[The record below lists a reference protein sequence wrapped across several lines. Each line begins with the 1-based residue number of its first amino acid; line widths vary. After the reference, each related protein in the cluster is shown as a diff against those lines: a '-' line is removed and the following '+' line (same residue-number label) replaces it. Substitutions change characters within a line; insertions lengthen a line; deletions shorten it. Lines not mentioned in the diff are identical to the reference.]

1 MNAVGTSSSNTKSHT
16 LRPLVF
22 IFGSLGALSLSAQ
35 PVTVYAIVAANGG
48 HTTPT
53 QSILAYTASS
63 DSPCSIQVSESP
75 TLSPLVHDVDPS
87 LFPGANLDSRAGN
100 LTNGLERTFVVGA
113 RRSDVATDNKL
124 YSRALQANTQHYYQI
139 NCDSAAVTGQFMTD
153 NPPFGNSYSDNPP
166 FNAAGFGNYGWPTID
181 WTDQSTV
188 YIDPLTG
195 IAIKRFTTPGAFG
208 YHGGSSGSQ
217 GGGALNVQYDSS
229 ATWTSPANI
238 TSGNSS
244 TLATSATTNPI
255 FVAWDGSNLNPNGYQ
270 INGYYPFSFSIDS
283 LQLNVFG
290 NGSDGSSTNR
300 TVQVCLVFYDST
312 TCNSGWQ
319 NIVVPQT
326 LVSTAVSYPA
336 STVFPNTGAWA
347 GWGVTPPRNAF
358 GVWVAS
364 VSVSGHTVTNNAG
377 LFNTAWQSGA
387 KYYIAGSS
395 CTHNLCTISSVAT
408 NQSMTV
414 VESPGSLTNVT
425 GYSAAAGFLVRKS
438 NSTGTVSI
446 SVASQYAISYQ
457 NLLPGAG
464 GLPVCEPNTVTVSY
478 AADGVTPIT
487 AVPGELCLVNAV
499 GPGASEVSNLYL
511 LIPSTGEVR
520 FISPLFAQLTNGTA
534 DDNFLDSGIGG
545 IWGVVDPVSPT
556 SFYFSHHY
564 AIGLYAGDT
573 IIFKAQ
579 YQQGPEC
586 VFQSYGVGA
595 AHPPLYAPAGAY
607 PGGTGSGQY
616 NDSVDGLSACMA
628 WTNVTLASAG
638 RDLQSQIA
646 AQSNYKPI
654 FGTASGL
661 SNVIGGKG
669 LVALG
674 ASSEGPALLYV
685 FDLSTGNLVSASDTF
700 SIYPLRWTGVHAAAQ
715 QASDRFMGIA
725 SSNGLGYYSNYVPDP
740 THFRGPY
747 TTTPTM
753 VYKSGVWSPNTSIP
767 ADTSINVACPTGL
780 PVALVAQGAT
790 GNNCIEFQAQMAC
803 NTNPYTEGSSGQTEA
818 LAFPCP
824 YNSSYSMLS
833 PLGPGDFIR
842 NLTALQSGGTVP
854 YEYLQIVQATSLG
867 SNNWM
872 FVASRV
878 TTSGRPCDPN
888 YPNPEA
894 WLNGWTAVTVSQCDS
909 DFFTDTTNLAGRYNP
924 VVTGSHYTS
933 GVGSSGE
940 DPTTV
945 TAGGQGNPHFVAFQQ
960 PFFAQTSSYLVSA
973 DVFFHGLEAPSQF
986 QSYPSNYQLSVTNSI
1001 DKDWFLDFHHL
1012 DPSTGGG
1019 WEFPA
1024 GNTTV
1029 FQTPATL
1036 VSGTSNVW
1044 KFGAPT
1050 VPVDFKT
1057 QPVVGYAG
1065 GYLLQDVSSP
1075 TTGNIIT
1082 DSTPWQYCVVYFAD
1096 ECHTG
1101 SAVGEVYMSV
1111 PLVGGAYADN
1121 IGYCNSNTVQ
1131 WVMPCANTLAA
1142 NAAQIIQSR
1151 DDIPDPHAL
1160 NWRRLGFGL
1169 MGPGRQYEFSTAV
1182 PDPSGSWAVFAC
1194 NWCDGV
1200 RNELFMAK
1208 LPPLPSDANAAQPG
1222 NDFQLVT
1229 VNLGADPE
1237 LDSARVRFGYA
1248 ENGHPS
1254 LFYCTTRQESC
1265 STTADSSM
1273 PFAYE
1278 SEGPVWHSCSA
1289 GCTIQVPAL
1298 PGRVLYYAIDRQQG
1312 PASGSRFRRP
1322 PIRSVFG
1329 IQHHNGSARQQ

>member
-1 MNAVGTSSSNTKSHT
+1 MTAVDTSSSSAKSHKSRT
-16 LRPLVF
+16 LAF

-35 PVTVYAIVAANGG
+35 PVTVYAIAAANGG
-48 HTTPT
+48 QTTPT
-53 QSILAYTASS
+53 QAILTYTAPS
-63 DSPCSIQVSESP
+63 DSPCTIQVSESP

-139 NCDSAAVTGQFMTD
+139 NCDSTSVAGQFMTV
-153 NPPFGNSYSDNPP
+153 NPPLGNTYSDNPP

-208 YHGGSSGSQ
+208 YQGGSSGSQ

-229 ATWTSPANI
+229 ATWTNPASI

-244 TLATSATTNPI
+244 TLATTATTNPI
-255 FVAWDGSNLNPNGYQ
+255 FVAWDNTNLNPDGAPV
-270 INGYYPFSFSIDS
+270 IGYYPFAYSIDS

-290 NGSDGSSTNR
+290 NGTDSSSSNR

-312 TCNSGWQ
+312 TCNSAWQ
-319 NIVVPQT
+319 NIVVPRT
-326 LVSTAVSYPA
+326 LVSGAVSYPA
-336 STVFPNTGAWA
+336 STVFPNGGAWA
-347 GWGVTPPRNAF
+347 GWGVTPPRSSF
-358 GVWVAS
+358 GVWATT
-364 VSVSGHTVTNNAG
+364 VSVSGHTVTNTNG
-377 LFNTAWQSGA
+377 YFNTAWQSGA
-387 KYYIAGSS
+387 KYFIAGSS
-395 CTHNLCTISSVAT
+395 CTNSLCTISSVQT
-408 NQSMTV
+408 NESMTV
-414 VESPGSLTNVT
+414 VESPGSLTNVL

-446 SVASQYAISYQ
+446 SVASQYAVSYQ

-464 GLPVCEPNTVTVSY
+464 GLQVCEPNTVTVSY

-487 AVPGELCLVNAV
+487 PVPGELCLVNAV
-499 GPGASEVSNLYL
+499 GPGADEVPTLYL

-520 FISPLFAQLTNGTA
+520 FINPLFADVTNGTS
-534 DDNFLDSGIGG
+534 DDNFLSGIKSV
-545 IWGVVDPVSPT
+545 WGAVDPTSPT
-556 SFYFSHHY
+556 TFYFSHVY
-564 AIGLYAGDT
+564 GSGPYAGKVV
-573 IIFKAQ
+573 IVKAQ
-579 YQQGPEC
+579 YQTGPEC
-586 VFQSYGVGA
+586 VFQAYGTGA
-595 AHPPLYAPAGAY
+595 ADPPLYAPNGAY
-607 PGGTGSGQY
+607 PGGQY
-616 NDSVDGLSACMA
+616 HDSVDGLSACML

-646 AQSNYKPI
+646 ARSNYKAI

-661 SNVIGGKG
+661 SNVNGGKG

-700 SIYPLRWTGVHAAAQ
+700 STYPLRWTAVHAAAQ

-740 THFRGPY
+740 TQFRGPY

-753 VYKSGVWSPNTSIP
+753 MFRGGVWSANTSIP
-767 ADTSINVACPTGL
+767 ADTSINIACPAGL
-780 PVALVAQGAT
+780 QPALVAQGAT
-790 GNNCIEFQAQMAC
+790 GNNCIEFQAKMAC
-803 NTNPYTEGSSGQTEA
+803 NTNPYTGGSSGQTEA
-818 LAFPCP
+818 QAFPCP

-833 PLGPGDFIR
+833 PIGPGDFIR
-842 NLTALQSGGTVP
+842 NLAALQSGGTVP

-867 SNNWM
+867 SNNWL

-878 TTSGRPCDPN
+878 ATSGRPCDPN

-894 WLNGWTAVTVSQCDS
+894 WLNGWTAVTVSRCDS
-909 DFFTDTTNLAGRYNP
+909 DFFTDTTNLAGGYSP
-924 VVTGSHYTS
+924 VLTGSHYTS
-933 GVGSSGE
+933 GVGSNGE
-940 DPTTV
+940 NPTTV
-945 TAGGQGNPHFVAFQQ
+945 TAGAQGNPHYSAFQE
-960 PFFAQTSSYLVSA
+960 PFFSQTSSYLISA
-973 DVFFHGLEAPSQF
+973 DVLFHGMEAPSQM
-986 QSYPSNYQLSVTNSI
+986 QSYPSNYQLSVVNSI

-1012 DPSTGGG
+1012 NPYSGFG

-1024 GNTTV
+1024 QNETS

-1036 VSGTSNVW
+1036 VAGTNTVW
-1044 KFGAPT
+1044 KFAAPLM
-1050 VPVDFKT
+1050 VVNFKIE
-1057 QPVVGYAG
+1057 PVVAYAG

-1075 TTGNIIT
+1075 TTGNVIT
-1082 DSTPWQYCVVYFAD
+1082 DSTNWEYCVVYSAG
-1096 ECHTG
+1096 ECRVG
-1101 SAVGEVYMSV
+1101 SAVGEAYMSV
-1111 PLVGGAYADN
+1111 PQVGGAFPSSL
-1121 IGYCNSNTVQ
+1121 GYCNSNTVSV
-1131 WVMPCANTLAA
+1131 VMPCANTLAG

-1151 DDIPDPHAL
+1151 SDSPDPNAL
-1160 NWRRLGFGL
+1160 RWRRLGFGL
-1169 MGPGRQYEFSTAV
+1169 MGPGRQYEFSTAI
-1182 PDPSGSWAVFAC
+1182 PDPTGAWAVFAC

-1208 LPPLPSDANAAQPG
+1208 LPPLPSDANAAQSG

-1229 VNLGADPE
+1229 VNLGANSE
-1237 LDSARVRFGYA
+1237 LNLARVRFGYA

-1312 PASGSRFRRP
+1312 PSSGSRFRRP
-1322 PIRSVFG
+1322 PIRRVD
-1329 IQHHNGSARQQ
+1329 SAPQR